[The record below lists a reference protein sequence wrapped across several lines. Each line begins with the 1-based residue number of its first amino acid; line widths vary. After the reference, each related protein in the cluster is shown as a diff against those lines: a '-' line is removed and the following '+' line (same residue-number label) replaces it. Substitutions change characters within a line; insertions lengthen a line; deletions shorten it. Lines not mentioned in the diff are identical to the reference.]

1 MSDPSNLE
9 QLKAWIRGPHDFE
22 QTAESLAP
30 FLFKASWAEADIRG
44 AMDYVIQRV
53 RDIEFDLKK
62 ILKVAVQYPD
72 QTGVT
77 NVPEYIDL
85 LKATLGANTI
95 HFDFIEPGSMHLM
108 LVELIDPKSYERGQ
122 KPGALFRRTIVA
134 LCKLHDKVEG
144 FCVDLRKGCKEG
156 QEPGGWEGGPE
167 KGKR

>member
-44 AMDYVIQRV
+44 AMDYAIQRV

-72 QTGVT
+72 RTGVT

-108 LVELIDPKSYERGQ
+108 LVELIDPKATSVVRSLEPYSGVQ
-122 KPGALFRRTIVA
+122 S
-134 LCKLHDKVEG
+134 
-144 FCVDLRKGCKEG
+144 LRCASCTTRLKGSV
-156 QEPGGWEGGPE
+156 WT
-167 KGKR
+167 